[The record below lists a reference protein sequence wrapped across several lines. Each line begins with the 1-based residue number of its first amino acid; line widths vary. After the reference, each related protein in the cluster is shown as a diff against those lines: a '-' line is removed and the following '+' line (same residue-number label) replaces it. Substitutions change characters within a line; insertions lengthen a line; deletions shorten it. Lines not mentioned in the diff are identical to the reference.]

1 MGSLHV
7 PIPERFGNLGKEVRA
22 MLEDSPPP
30 QRGEY
35 QLEKAPV
42 LLLKCMA
49 LYRLLTAEQGKPG
62 LDKKAREQSTRELVM
77 VNAIIAVVLQ
87 DLSRKHNRSAKV
99 GNVRSD
105 GYLYSRSIGLPP
117 HR

>member
-22 MLEDSPPP
+22 LLERSPPP
-30 QRGEY
+30 SQHGYR
-35 QLEKAPV
+35 LEKAPV
-42 LLLKCMA
+42 LLLECMA

-62 LDKKAREQSTRELVM
+62 LDKKAREQSTRELKM
-77 VNAIIAVVLQ
+77 VNAILIVVLN
-87 DLSRKHNRSAKV
+87 DLSRKHNRSVKV

-105 GYLYSRSIGLPP
+105 GYLYSRSAGLLPN
-117 HR
+117 R